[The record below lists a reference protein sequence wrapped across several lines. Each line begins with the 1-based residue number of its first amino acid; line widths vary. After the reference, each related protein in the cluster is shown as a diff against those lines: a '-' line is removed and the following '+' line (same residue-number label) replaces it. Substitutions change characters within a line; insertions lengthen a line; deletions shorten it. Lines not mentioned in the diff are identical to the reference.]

1 MSGPAGARTFV
12 GFGFGPIQAG
22 LMVCEAMDSGA
33 FGRFVISEIDQSL
46 VDAVRGA
53 GNAVTINVAGP
64 EGIRARR
71 LAGIE
76 LLNPRVA
83 GERKRIVEAAAVA
96 EEMAT
101 AIPNVSLYSAGGETS
116 VAALLAEAARGKA
129 RPRVIYAAENHNFAA
144 ELLREEILRL
154 ASPEHLE
161 GIQILNTVIGKM
173 SGVIST
179 AEEMRRLGLAPLVP
193 GFERCVLVEQF
204 NRILVS
210 RVTLPGF
217 QRAIRVF
224 EERDDL
230 LPFEEAKLFG
240 HNAIHAVM
248 GSLARLKGYEA
259 MSEIRSDPALMALGR
274 SAFLDESGKALVG
287 RHGGTGDALFTP
299 AGMRAYAE
307 DLLERMTNP
316 FLHDRVERV
325 IRDPRRKLGW
335 SDRLFGA
342 MRLALSQGI
351 RPTNLA
357 IGAAATLAFALE
369 REPGGTASSR
379 NYLAA
384 LWGVDAAGQPRE
396 ECLTLV
402 EEAQG
407 KLAPWR
413 RQPLP

>member
-1 MSGPAGARTFV
+1 MSGTRGTRTFV

-22 LMVCEAMDSGA
+22 LMVAEAMDCGG
-33 FGRFVISEIDQSL
+33 FQRFVISEIDPVL

-53 GNAVTINVAGP
+53 GNVVTINVAGAD
-64 EGIRARR
+64 GIQAKRM
-71 LAGIE
+71 AGVE
-76 LLNPRVA
+76 LLNPKEPA
-83 GERKRIVEAAAVA
+83 ERERILEAACEAQ
-96 EEMAT
+96 EMAT
-101 AIPNVSLYSAGGETS
+101 AIPNVSLYSAGGDIS
-116 VAALLAEAARGKA
+116 VAALLAEAGRRRTARA
-129 RPRVIYAAENHNFAA
+129 ACVIYAAENHNFAA
-144 ELLREEILRL
+144 ELLREEMLLRASAEEL
-154 ASPEHLE
+154 A

-179 AEEMRRLGLAPLVP
+179 PQEMRRLALAPLVP
-193 GFERCVLVEQF
+193 GFERCVLVERF

-217 QRAIRVF
+217 RRAITVF
-224 EERDDL
+224 QERDDL

-240 HNAIHAVM
+240 HNAIHALL
-248 GSLARLKGYEA
+248 GSVARLKGYEV
-259 MSEIRSDPALMALGR
+259 MSEIRQDRRLMDLGR
-274 SAFLDESGKALVG
+274 SAFLEESGKALVG
-287 RHGGTGDALFTP
+287 RHGGTGDRLFT
-299 AGMRAYAE
+299 ATGMAEYAE

-351 RPTNLA
+351 RPTGLA
-357 IGAAATLAFALE
+357 VGAAATLAFALE
-369 REPGGTASSR
+369 REPGGAEPAR
-379 NYLAA
+379 RYLTT
-384 LWGVDAAGQPRE
+384 LWGAEATGAQRE

-407 KLAPWR
+407 KLADWR
-413 RQPLP
+413 R